1 MEKVFGRLCEYY
13 LNNEKNAKIEKILE
27 QCSEEEKNKAL
38 QYVELLRV
46 QTNKMGYN
54 ADFESFCNM
63 LENYINIKDT
73 LSDSKKSSYLKVLI
87 SLSKIYDINLKD
99 ELEKYVSNKDNN
111 STNNEKEIF
120 YRFCRYNLKPNNDV
134 NEFNELKNLAKKNN
148 INYKDIQKKALIFVE
163 DIKIQAEKLGY
174 TFEDN
179 LFDTILQDYL
189 NKKSKLKDENKVK
202 YLTILLYL
210 SEIYSINL
218 RELLILP
225 KEKNLNI
232 IELEQSSDESKSTED
247 SSLKTEEKIELPS
260 EKKFLSLSN
269 PLDNDELLNAMLVQR
284 YDTGSF
290 DITSIVLASDKI
302 IAESKTYDY
311 NEQLSSLAYKIYKI
325 FLDKINNNAESDL
338 NEEYLKLI
346 NEEEIKRLETIS
358 KDEIYEIIK
367 LINNNEPSKYIIRKY
382 NLTKNLYKF
391 LDKSLFETLD
401 ITKED
406 IGLNNNLFK
415 SNAEEN
421 NIAIYLN
428 GPKYEIN
435 LFLNEYIIKCCQ
447 NNLNYE
453 LKISKENDYILE
465 NTTLFA
471 NFKDF
476 KDKLNILSELA
487 FSNKEL
493 ISTFGNPLKL
503 SSSFKDSYFGI
514 SFKELID
521 KESNTSINFIDYVN
535 NISEVA
541 YYRLLAKIVYPKI
554 TENKALTIIEN
565 FINFVDFKHDENNP
579 LNILEATYNKIKFE
593 VIKDIINQHIPLV
606 IEILNNYFET
616 SKKKETLITEFRKSL
631 QYIVNINENLSK
643 KTNNNISLNKEIY
656 DFINTKILK

>member
-1 MEKVFGRLCEYY
+1 M
-13 LNNEKNAKIEKILE
+13 
-27 QCSEEEKNKAL
+27 
-38 QYVELLRV
+38 
-46 QTNKMGYN
+46 
-54 ADFESFCNM
+54 
-63 LENYINIKDT
+63 
-73 LSDSKKSSYLKVLI
+73 
-87 SLSKIYDINLKD
+87 
-99 ELEKYVSNKDNN
+99 
-111 STNNEKEIF
+111 
-120 YRFCRYNLKPNNDV
+120 
-134 NEFNELKNLAKKNN
+134 
-148 INYKDIQKKALIFVE
+148 
-163 DIKIQAEKLGY
+163 
-174 TFEDN
+174 
-179 LFDTILQDYL
+179 
-189 NKKSKLKDENKVK
+189 
-202 YLTILLYL
+202 
-210 SEIYSINL
+210 
-218 RELLILP
+218 
-225 KEKNLNI
+225 
-232 IELEQSSDESKSTED
+232 
-247 SSLKTEEKIELPS
+247 PS

-415 SNAEEN
+415 SNSEEN